1 MPCCRLRSAGAPESP
16 SAHPGRALKWRSRA
30 LSELGVHPLRSLLAM
45 NPWNEKA
52 LRIEGGEAPRV
63 LDLFSGCGGFSL
75 GFQRAGFEIVGGV
88 EIDPDAAASHGL
100 NFHGSA
106 DGRHAQPRDITRTD
120 PLELLRSW
128 GHADPESAVD
138 VIIGGPPCPAFTRVG
153 RAKLREVHKDPRA
166 HAKDPRAGLYLHY
179 LGFVGALK
187 PLAVVMENVPDIVSF
202 SGRNVAEEICETLES
217 LGYTP
222 HYSFLDAASYGVP
235 QFRERFILVGLHSS
249 VAGRFVFPDATH
261 EAREANQSRSTSY
274 AATAQLADAQG
285 DHLVLVGR
293 KSELEPATS
302 VESALSDL
310 PTITGDPIAGA
321 PVDSS
326 WVQQHMSAWPRL
338 ERPQEHPFDHD
349 TRTHTSR
356 DTRLFRAMEP
366 GEQYPRTW
374 GYALRACSQIEA
386 DHRVGPCLASV
397 EAASREFGRAA
408 GALFDQFLGSAGL
421 PQACSTSWQDLL
433 VAHQRLASDSR
444 AFVACIEAATAGT
457 PDPILAGEWDLG
469 DSWLTALHHLIEEHP
484 AAVVRLEGVEG
495 DLRGLRR
502 VLQRRETFLRLVDEA
517 EAALFY
523 DPRPSPLDW
532 LDGKRL
538 RLFMGQLAES
548 SAQDMEE
555 SALLRAALAL
565 ARLAACLDVRT
576 GLRARVI
583 PPYDPGKFPNKW
595 RKLDPKSPSR
605 TLMAHLGKDTY
616 SHIHYRRDEAR
627 TISVREAAR
636 LQSFPDGFRF
646 YGSLNAR
653 YRQIGN
659 AVPPLMAWRLG
670 QQLIAALR
678 SSKSAEASE
687 APLSQ
692 TGP

>member
-1 MPCCRLRSAGAPESP
+1 
-16 SAHPGRALKWRSRA
+16 
-30 LSELGVHPLRSLLAM
+30 M

-75 GFQRAGFEIVGGV
+75 GFQRSGFEIVGGV

-217 LGYTP
+217 MGYTS

-249 VAGRFVFPDATH
+249 IAGNFAFPDATH
-261 EAREANQSRSTSY
+261 QAREATQSRSTSY
-274 AATAQLADAQG
+274 AATAQLADARG

-293 KSELEPATS
+293 QPELEPSIS
-302 VESALSDL
+302 VEDAISDL
-310 PTITGDPIAGA
+310 PAITGEHLATEQAG
-321 PVDSS
+321 ST
-326 WVQQHMSAWPRL
+326 WVQQHMSTWPTF
-338 ERPQEHPFDHD
+338 ERPQAHPIDHD

-374 GYALRACSQIEA
+374 AYALRACSQIEA

-397 EAASREFGRAA
+397 EKASRAFGRAA
-408 GALFDQFLGSAGL
+408 GALFDQFLDPARV
-421 PQACSTSWQDLL
+421 PQACSTAWQDLL
-433 VAHQRLASDSR
+433 DAHHQLVSDSR

-457 PDPILAGEWDLG
+457 PDPIVAGEWDLG
-469 DSWLTALHHLIEEHP
+469 DRWQAALRHFIEEHP

-532 LDGKRL
+532 LDGNRL
-538 RLFMGQLAES
+538 KLLMDRFAEAS
-548 SAQDMEE
+548 NQGVEE
-555 SALLRAALAL
+555 SAPLRAALAL
-565 ARLAACLDVRT
+565 AQLAACLDVKT

-646 YGSLNAR
+646 CGSLNAR

-659 AVPPLMAWRLG
+659 AVPPLLAWRLG
-670 QQLIAALR
+670 QQLITALR
-678 SSKSAEASE
+678 PSKGAEASE
-687 APLSQ
+687 VALSR

>member
-1 MPCCRLRSAGAPESP
+1 
-16 SAHPGRALKWRSRA
+16 
-30 LSELGVHPLRSLLAM
+30 M
-45 NPWNEKA
+45 NPWNEKI
-52 LRIEGGEAPRV
+52 LRIEGGGAPRV

-75 GFQRAGFEIVGGV
+75 GFHRAGFEIVGGV
-88 EIDPDAAASHGL
+88 ELDPDAAASHGL

-106 DGRHAQPRDITRTD
+106 DGLYAQPRDITRTD
-120 PLELLRSW
+120 PLDLLRTW

-166 HAKDPRAGLYLHY
+166 HVNDPRAGLYLHY

-217 LGYTP
+217 LGYRS
-222 HYSFLDAASYGVP
+222 HYTFLDAASYGVP

-249 VAGRFVFPDATH
+249 VDGKFVFPDATH

-274 AATAQLADAQG
+274 AATAQLADARG

-293 KSELEPATS
+293 DSQLVPSIS
-302 VESALSDL
+302 VESAISDL
-310 PTITGDPIAGA
+310 PAITSGSGA
-321 PVDSS
+321 KASVGSP
-326 WVQQHMSAWPRL
+326 WVQQHMSAWPKF
-338 ERPQEHPFDHD
+338 ERPQEHPIDHD

-356 DTRLFRAMEP
+356 DTRLFRAMDP

-374 GYALRACSQIEA
+374 MHALRACSQIES
-386 DHRVGPCLASV
+386 DHRVGPCLTSV
-397 EAASREFGRAA
+397 EMASRAFSRAA
-408 GALFDQFLGSAGL
+408 GALFDRFLDSAGM
-421 PQACSTSWQDLL
+421 PQACSRGWKDLL
-433 VAHQRLASDSR
+433 VAHQQLVSDGR
-444 AFVACIEAATAGT
+444 AFVACIEATTTGT

-469 DSWLTALHHLIEEHP
+469 DSWQTALRHLIEEHP
-484 AAVVRLEGVEG
+484 AAVVRLEGVEV

-502 VLQRRETFLRLVDEA
+502 VLQRRMTFLKLVDEA

-532 LDGKRL
+532 LDDKRL
-538 RLFMGQLAES
+538 KLLMGRLAES
-548 SAQDMEE
+548 SDQRAEE
-555 SALLRAALAL
+555 SAPLRAALAL
-565 ARLAACLDVRT
+565 AQLAACLDVRT

-659 AVPPLMAWRLG
+659 AVPPLMAWQLG

-678 SSKSAEASE
+678 SSKGAEASE
-687 APLSQ
+687 VPLSR